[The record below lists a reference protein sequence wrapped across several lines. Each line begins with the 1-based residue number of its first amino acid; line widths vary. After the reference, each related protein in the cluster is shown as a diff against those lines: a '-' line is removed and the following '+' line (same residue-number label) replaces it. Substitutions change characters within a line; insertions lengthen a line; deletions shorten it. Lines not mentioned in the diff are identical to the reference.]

1 MSKLSLILGGC
12 GLLYVLVN
20 SLIIYFQ
27 RKKITKLKK
36 QIEELETSVETYKN
50 VLSSTNENAQK
61 TVNVVKKIKE
71 LENEETKNKT
81 EYQNLESG
89 NVDARLSALNG

>member
-1 MSKLSLILGGC
+1 MSKTSLILGGC

-36 QIEELETSVETYKN
+36 QIEEQETTIETYKK
-50 VLSSTNENAQK
+50 VLTSTNENAQK

-71 LENEETKNKT
+71 LENEEKT
-81 EYQNLESG
+81 ETEYKQIESG
-89 NVDARLSALNG
+89 DSASRLSALNG

>member
-1 MSKLSLILGGC
+1 MSKTSLILGGC

-36 QIEELETSVETYKN
+36 QVEEQETTIETYKK
-50 VLSSTNENAQK
+50 VLTSTNENAQK

-71 LENEETKNKT
+71 LENEEKT
-81 EYQNLESG
+81 ETEYKQIESG
-89 NVDARLSALNG
+89 DSASRLSALNN

>member
-36 QIEELETSVETYKN
+36 QIEEQETTIETYKN
-50 VLSSTNENAQK
+50 VLTSTSENAQK

-71 LENEETKNKT
+71 LENEEKT
-81 EYQNLESG
+81 ETGYKQIESG
-89 NVDARLSALNG
+89 DSASRLSALNG